1 MRVNAV
7 APGIV
12 PTPIFGEA
20 GIQDMRKR
28 ASTSPLRRAGEP
40 DEVAAA
46 VAFLLSDDASYI
58 TGAVLSVDGG
68 ASVQNTNRYGGGADV
83 VLEAA
88 GPDIASRQAVLMA
101 RRAGT
106 IVLMG
111 VAHSATEVM
120 LPQLQLTV
128 FGKRV
133 IGCQNGQITPDVDMP
148 RWIGMLERGEL
159 DPAPILTREYAL
171 EDIDTVLRRSM
182 AGDDL
187 SGVFTSF

>member
-68 ASVQNTNRYGGGADV
+68 ASVQNTNRYGGGAGLWDTAPV
-83 VLEAA
+83 DEALFASFNGPA
-88 GPDIASRQAVLMA
+88 GR
-101 RRAGT
+101 
-106 IVLMG
+106 
-111 VAHSATEVM
+111 
-120 LPQLQLTV
+120 
-128 FGKRV
+128 
-133 IGCQNGQITPDVDMP
+133 
-148 RWIGMLERGEL
+148 
-159 DPAPILTREYAL
+159 
-171 EDIDTVLRRSM
+171 
-182 AGDDL
+182 
-187 SGVFTSF
+187 